1 MTDSILDVAIL
12 GAGPGGLSAA
22 ARAAQ
27 RRMSHV
33 LLEAAD
39 KHANTIQRYQRL
51 KHVMSEPGVLPLR
64 SDIQFSAGTREEVL
78 EIWEK
83 GIAEKGVRIRYS
95 SEVTGI
101 TGQSGDFRVQFRQGE
116 PIRAKRLIL
125 ALGVQGN
132 PRKLGVPGDSMPIV
146 TNTLESAD
154 AHRNETIVIVGA
166 GDSAIEDAIALSRQ
180 NRVIL
185 VNRNTE
191 FARAKEGNATQ
202 ILRAIKNGLVE
213 CVYQG
218 SVKQIE
224 PGGKGTPPGRVTI
237 ASPNGAQVV
246 ACHRVITRL
255 GAIPSR
261 SFVESIGVRFL
272 SPDSDSL
279 PELTPKYETNVPGV
293 FIIGALAGY
302 PLIKQAMNQGYEVI
316 EYLLGNKVEPADH
329 GLLQEKLG
337 GLRFSGGR
345 VDVDQALAAI
355 QQRIHMFRDVKALG
369 LRELAIVSRVVGPKQ
384 GQRLFSR
391 GDYSTSIY
399 NILDGEVH
407 LYADNGVRLMTL
419 RRGQVFGEMSLISGR
434 PHDVTAVAGDRT
446 VLLESP
452 HGAVRKLMRVEA
464 SVQDYLDKT
473 YILRALRLFLLA
485 HASPETVHKLALTA
499 NIHRVKAGEKLFTE
513 GDAVD
518 RLYILRSGSM
528 TLSRSSG
535 DRDTIVSY
543 CAAGKFVDL
552 VGQQSGALARTV
564 TAKSTVAS
572 EAISVDYMSFC
583 ELLAEDKKLEGVVQR
598 EAKLQLAEYT
608 KMQAAP
614 EATQLLSFLFQH
626 GLGEATNVLVIDES
640 LCVGCDQCETACAST
655 HFGVSRLDR
664 KAGPSFYSLHLPT
677 SCRHCEHPHCMKDCP
692 PTAIHRM
699 PNGEV
704 FINDETCIGCGN
716 CEENCPYGVIQMAE
730 MESARTGFLNR
741 LFKRGAAAD
750 AAKTAVKCDMCKDLK
765 SGPACVAACPTG
777 AAIRIH
783 AEDVPALARRRAAR
797 AS

>member
-1 MTDSILDVAIL
+1 MSNSILDVAIL

-22 ARAAQ
+22 ARAAH
-27 RRMSHV
+27 RRLSHV
-33 LLEAAD
+33 LLEASD

-64 SDIQFSAGTREEVL
+64 SDIQFTAGRREEVL
-78 EIWEK
+78 EAWEK
-83 GIAEKGVRIRYS
+83 GIAEKGVRIRYG
-95 SEVTGI
+95 SEVTAI
-101 TGQSGDFRVQFRQGE
+101 TGAAGDFHVKLRSGSEV
-116 PIRAKRLIL
+116 RAKRVVL

-132 PRKLGVPGDSMPIV
+132 PRKLGVPGDSLPFV

-154 AHRNETIVIVGA
+154 DHRNETIVIVGA
-166 GDSAIEDAIALSRQ
+166 GDSAIEDALALSRQ
-180 NRVIL
+180 NRVVL
-185 VNRNTE
+185 VNRGTE
-191 FARAKEGNATQ
+191 FARAKESNAAQ
-202 ILRAIKNGLVE
+202 IMRAIKNGLVE
-213 CVYQG
+213 CIFQG
-218 SVKQIE
+218 QVKQIE
-224 PGGKGTPPGRVTI
+224 EGGKGTPPGRVII
-237 ASPNGAQVV
+237 ASPAGATVV
-246 ACHRVITRL
+246 ACHTVITRL

-261 SFVESIGVRFL
+261 NFVESIGVRFL
-272 SPDSDSL
+272 SPEPDAL
-279 PELTPKYETNVPGV
+279 PELSPSFETSVPGV

-316 EYLLGNKVEPADH
+316 EHLLGNKVQPADY
-329 GLLQEKLG
+329 GVLQEKLSP
-337 GLRFSGGR
+337 LRFAGGR

-355 QQRIHMFRDVKALG
+355 QQRVHMFREVKPLA
-369 LRELAIVSRVVGPKQ
+369 LRELAIVSRIVGPKQ
-384 GQRLFSR
+384 GTTLFKS
-391 GDYSTSIY
+391 GDYSTAVY

-407 LYADNGVRLMTL
+407 LYADNVRLMTL

-434 PHDVTAVAGDRT
+434 PHDVTAVIGSRC

-452 HGAVRKLMRVEA
+452 HTAVRKLMRVEP
-464 SVQDYLDKT
+464 SVRDYLDRT

-485 HASPETVHKLALTA
+485 HAAPESVHRIAQTA
-499 NIHRVKAGEKLFTE
+499 SIHRVKSGEKLFSE

-528 TLSRSSG
+528 TLSRSAG
-535 DRDTIVSY
+535 DRDVIVAY

-564 TAKSTVAS
+564 TATATVAS

-583 ELLAEDKKLEGVVQR
+583 ELMENDQQLKIEVQR
-598 EAKLQLAEYT
+598 EAKQQLAEYT

-614 EATQLLSFLFQH
+614 EASQLLQFMLKH
-626 GLGEATNVLVIDES
+626 GVGEATNVLVIDES

-655 HFGVSRLDR
+655 HAGVSRLDR

-677 SCRHCEHPHCMKDCP
+677 SCRHCEHPHCMRDCP
-692 PTAIHRM
+692 PNAIHRM

-704 FINDETCIGCGN
+704 FINNETCIGCGN
-716 CEENCPYGVIQMAE
+716 CEENCPYGVIQMADIDP
-730 MESARTGFLNR
+730 RPGFLKR
-741 LFKRGAAAD
+741 LLGKSASD

-765 SGPACVAACPTG
+765 AGPACVSACPTG

-783 AEDVPALARRRAAR
+783 AEDVPTLARKRAAR
-797 AS
+797 A

>member
-1 MTDSILDVAIL
+1 MSDSILDVAIL

-27 RRMSHV
+27 RRLSHV

-64 SDIQFSAGTREEVL
+64 SDIQFSAGRREEVL

-83 GIAEKGVRIRYS
+83 GIAEKGVRIQYS

-101 TGQSGDFRVQFRQGE
+101 KGQNGDFRVELRKGA
-116 PIRAKRLIL
+116 PIRAKRVIL

-154 AHRNETIVIVGA
+154 EHRNETIVIVGA
-166 GDSAIEDAIALSRQ
+166 GDSAIEDAIALSRH
-180 NRVIL
+180 NRVVM
-185 VNRNTE
+185 VNRGTE
-191 FARAKEGNATQ
+191 FARAKEGNSTQ

-213 CVYQG
+213 CIYQG
-218 SVKQIE
+218 SVKSIE
-224 PGGKGTPPGRVTI
+224 AGGKGTPPGRVTI

-246 ACHRVITRL
+246 AAHRVITRL

-272 SPDSDSL
+272 SPDADSL
-279 PELTPKYETNVPGV
+279 PELTPQYETNVPGV

-316 EYLLGNKVEPADH
+316 EYLLGNKVQPADH

-345 VDVDQALAAI
+345 VGVDQALAAI
-355 QQRIHMFRDVKALG
+355 QQRIHMFRDVKPLG
-369 LRELAIVSRVVGPKQ
+369 LRELAIVSRIVGPKQ
-384 GQRLFSR
+384 GSRLFSR

-399 NILDGEVH
+399 NVLDGEIH
-407 LYADNGVRLMTL
+407 LYADNTRLMTL
-419 RRGQVFGEMSLISGR
+419 RRGQVLGEMSLISGR
-434 PHDVTAVAGDRT
+434 PHDVTAVAGERC

-485 HASPETVHKLALTA
+485 HAAPETVHKLALTA
-499 NIHRVKAGEKLFTE
+499 NVHRVKAGEKLFSE

-528 TLSRSSG
+528 TLSRVANE
-535 DRDTIVSY
+535 RDVIVSY

-552 VGQQSGALARTV
+552 VGQQSGVLARTV
-564 TAKSTVAS
+564 TAKATVAS

-583 ELLAEDKKLEGVVQR
+583 ELLADDKQLESEVQR

-614 EATQLLSFLFQH
+614 ESSDLLSFLFQH

-655 HFGVSRLDR
+655 HSGVSRLDR

-730 MESARTGFLNR
+730 MGGAREGFLNR
-741 LFKRGAAAD
+741 LFKRSAPED